1 MASTILLALAVLFTA
16 TAVNGLTCYTCNSKD
31 NALCSYGF
39 TSLTYS
45 SQECA
50 SAGVIDNIISQK
62 CYKITAEGK
71 DGSSYI
77 ARGCLP
83 PATVGCSAI
92 AQAVGWISN
101 MDNSQDGLRNLQC
114 DTCVTDKCNSAT
126 KMTGFTIL
134 GLVISSLLFMF

>member
-1 MASTILLALAVLFTA
+1 MASSILFALAVIFTA
-16 TAVNGLTCYTCNSKD
+16 TAVNGLTCYSCNSKE

-45 SQECA
+45 SQQCE
-50 SAGVIDNIISQK
+50 SAGFIDNIISQK
-62 CYKITAEGK
+62 CFKITAEGK

-92 AQAVGWISN
+92 AKTIGWISGL
-101 MDNSQDGLRNLQC
+101 DNQDGLRNLQC
-114 DTCVTDKCNSAT
+114 DTCETDKCNSAT
-126 KMTGFTIL
+126 KLTGFTIL
-134 GLVISSLLFMF
+134 GLVISSFLFMF